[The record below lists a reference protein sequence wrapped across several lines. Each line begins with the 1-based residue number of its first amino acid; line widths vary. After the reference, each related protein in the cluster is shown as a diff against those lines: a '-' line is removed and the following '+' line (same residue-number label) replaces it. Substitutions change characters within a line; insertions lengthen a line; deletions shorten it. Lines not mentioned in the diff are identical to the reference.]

1 MHYDMVELKYTA
13 VIRTL
18 GTAGAKYQTLLD
30 SLAAQTIKPEAILV
44 YIAEGYPL
52 PKETIGIEQ
61 YIYVKKGM
69 VAQRALQYKEVKTEY
84 VLFLDDDVY
93 LSPQSVEI
101 LYSELRKNAGQV
113 ISPCTFQNHMVRLG
127 HKILLSIQGRELCR
141 FWRSRW
147 GYKILWNGGFSYN
160 NNPIASVYESQ
171 INAGPCFLC
180 RKEDFLSIH
189 YEDELWLDKTY
200 YAFPEDQ
207 VMFYKMYCY
216 GLKILTSFDS
226 GVIHLDASSTV
237 LDTNEKMMKIVFS
250 EYRNKLI
257 FWHRFLFRPE
267 PIFFVKVLKCV
278 SILSSY
284 LFEGVKY
291 GVYML
296 FGRYTKGKA
305 FFSGVFDALC
315 YIRSDEYK
323 RLPAVFIKEK

>member
-1 MHYDMVELKYTA
+1 MEYSV

-18 GTAGAKYQTLLD
+18 GKSLYFEETLRCLLVQSIVPKD
-30 SLAAQTIKPEAILV
+30 IFV
-44 YIAEGYPL
+44 YIPFGFSL
-52 PKETIGIEQ
+52 PDYMTDRINVIRVPQ
-61 YIYVKKGM
+61 GM

-93 LSPQSVEI
+93 LPPQSVEI

-127 HKILLSIQGRELCR
+127 RKILLSIQGRELCR

-171 INAGPCFLC
+171 TNAGPCFLC

-200 YAFPEDQ
+200 YAFPDDQ

-226 GVIHLDASSTV
+226 GVIHLDASSTI
-237 LDTNEKMMKIVFS
+237 LDTNEKMMKVVFS

-257 FWHRFLFRPE
+257 FWHRFLFSPE

-278 SILSSY
+278 AILSSY

-315 YIRSDEYK
+315 YLRSDEYK
-323 RLPAVFIKEK
+323 RLPSVFIKEK